1 MAFSAFNDFCAS
13 KGITAEVVP
22 EDQNSDYESG
32 IATIGGGSWHIR
44 TARNTPT
51 KPGGF
56 TAFWTRS
63 SSGSTEPFDESNVLD
78 GLVVFIKDAER
89 RGIFRFTPTL
99 LIQLG
104 VVRSASSQAPGKRC
118 IQGGVRTSIHKRE
131 LRSRPKLLRSWSTDQ
146 DV

>member
-1 MAFSAFNDFCAS
+1 MAFSAFNDFCAA

-22 EDQNSDYESG
+22 EAQNGDYESG
-32 IATIGGGSWHIR
+32 IAAIGGESWHIR

-56 TAFWTRS
+56 TAFWARS

-89 RGIFRFTPTL
+89 RGAFRFTPTL

-104 VVRSASSQAPGKRC
+104 VVRSASSQAPGKRGFRVYPGWC
-118 IQGGVRTSIHKRE
+118 
-131 LRSRPKLLRSWSTDQ
+131 TDLSPQ
-146 DV
+146 ARATQQAQAAAFMEY